1 MKFQHLVL
9 LCLVVPLFGQVKIS
23 APDVSI
29 NNDGEAIIKID
40 FSASKTFE
48 ENELIFSTYKT
59 SNPLDLTSIK
69 FSLLENFENK
79 QRLTIA
85 LKDSYLNDYFSFRL
99 SFGESFK
106 KDIFI
111 FLPSDARRI
120 ISQRKQQTSFTLP
133 AKKIVGEPEIFEPKD
148 NNELVLMVEDID
160 IEEKDLDSDDQTE
173 FTPITKITVYAEE
186 IDTIWSV
193 SRSLASSYD
202 ASIYQIMWAL
212 FMSNPDAFIDGN
224 IHKVRSDLDLNIP
237 SANEIE
243 SVDSES
249 AKESINFMDPNIQKN
264 DSKLILTSPE
274 DSINYAE
281 NDPIIEDESEATESY
296 VDPDLNKVTESI
308 PQATSQAT
316 PEKIVDANTSI
327 VNLKASSD
335 SNRQVSSSTDRSSMS
350 LIIISLLSFAFGVT
364 IAYFLISRGK
374 KTIKNDNDEADIQDS
389 NLDTELSIENDDEMQ
404 QLDLARAYIEMGAF
418 EDANKI
424 LDELQEASSS
434 KRILDDIKVLQSK
447 LEL

>member
-99 SFGESFK
+99 SFGQSFK

-148 NNELVLMVEDID
+148 NNEPVFMAEDID
-160 IEEKDLDSDDQTE
+160 IEEMDLDLDNQTE
-173 FTPITKITVYAEE
+173 FTPITKSTVYAEE

-193 SRSLASSYD
+193 SKSLASSYD

-281 NDPIIEDESEATESY
+281 NKPIIEDESEATESY
-296 VDPDLNKVTESI
+296 IDSVLDEVTEPIS
-308 PQATSQAT
+308 QATSQAT

-327 VNLKASSD
+327 INLKASSD
-335 SNRQVSSSTDRSSMS
+335 TNRQVSSSTDRSSMS

-374 KTIKNDNDEADIQDS
+374 KTIKNDNDETDIQDS

-418 EDANKI
+418 EEANKI

>member
-9 LCLVVPLFGQVKIS
+9 LCLVAPLFGQVKIS

-148 NNELVLMVEDID
+148 NNEPVLMAEGVD
-160 IEEKDLDSDDQTE
+160 IEEEDLDLDDQTE
-173 FTPITKITVYAEE
+173 FTPITKSTVYAEE

-193 SRSLASSYD
+193 SKSLASSYD

-274 DSINYAE
+274 DSINYEE

-296 VDPDLNKVTESI
+296 VDPDLNKVTEPI

-434 KRILDDIKVLQSK
+434 KRILDDIKVLKSK

>member
-9 LCLVVPLFGQVKIS
+9 LWLVVPLFGQVKIS

-148 NNELVLMVEDID
+148 NNEPVLMAEDID
-160 IEEKDLDSDDQTE
+160 IGEKDLDLDDQTE
-173 FTPITKITVYAEE
+173 FTPITKSTVYAEE

-193 SRSLASSYD
+193 SKSLASSYD

-264 DSKLILTSPE
+264 DSKLILPSPE

-281 NDPIIEDESEATESY
+281 NDPINEDESEATESY
-296 VDPDLNKVTESI
+296 VDPDLNKVTEPI

-327 VNLKASSD
+327 VNLKASSE

>member
-148 NNELVLMVEDID
+148 NNEPVLMAEDID
-160 IEEKDLDSDDQTE
+160 IEEMDLDLDNQTE
-173 FTPITKITVYAEE
+173 FTPITKSTVYAEE

-193 SRSLASSYD
+193 SKSLASSYD

-274 DSINYAE
+274 DSINYSE
-281 NDPIIEDESEATESY
+281 NEPIIEDESEATESY
-296 VDPDLNKVTESI
+296 IDPDLNKVTEPI

-335 SNRQVSSSTDRSSMS
+335 SNRRVSSSTDRSSIS

-424 LDELQEASSS
+424 LDELQEVSSS

>member
-99 SFGESFK
+99 GFGESFK

-148 NNELVLMVEDID
+148 NNEPVLMAEGVD
-160 IEEKDLDSDDQTE
+160 IEEEDLDLDDQTE
-173 FTPITKITVYAEE
+173 FTPITKSTVYAEE

-193 SRSLASSYD
+193 SKSLASSYD

-281 NDPIIEDESEATESY
+281 NEPIIEDESEATESY
-296 VDPDLNKVTESI
+296 VDPDLNKVTEPI

-327 VNLKASSD
+327 VNLKASSE

-374 KTIKNDNDEADIQDS
+374 KTIKNDNHEADIHYS

>member
-23 APDVSI
+23 APDVTI

-148 NNELVLMVEDID
+148 NNEPALMAEDID
-160 IEEKDLDSDDQTE
+160 IEEKDLDLDDQTE
-173 FTPITKITVYAEE
+173 FTPVTKSTVYAEE

-193 SRSLASSYD
+193 SKSLASSYD

-224 IHKVRSDLDLNIP
+224 IHKVRSDLDLKIP
-237 SANEIE
+237 SENEIE

-281 NDPIIEDESEATESY
+281 NEPIIEDESEATESY
-296 VDPDLNKVTESI
+296 IDPDLNEVTVPI

-335 SNRQVSSSTDRSSMS
+335 SNRRVSSSTDRSSIS

-374 KTIKNDNDEADIQDS
+374 KTIKNDNDVTDIQDS

>member
-1 MKFQHLVL
+1 M
-9 LCLVVPLFGQVKIS
+9 
-23 APDVSI
+23 A
-29 NNDGEAIIKID
+29 
-40 FSASKTFE
+40 
-48 ENELIFSTYKT
+48 
-59 SNPLDLTSIK
+59 
-69 FSLLENFENK
+69 
-79 QRLTIA
+79 
-85 LKDSYLNDYFSFRL
+85 
-99 SFGESFK
+99 
-106 KDIFI
+106 
-111 FLPSDARRI
+111 
-120 ISQRKQQTSFTLP
+120 
-133 AKKIVGEPEIFEPKD
+133 
-148 NNELVLMVEDID
+148 EDID
-160 IEEKDLDSDDQTE
+160 IEEKDIELDDQTE
-173 FTPITKITVYAEE
+173 FTPITKSTVYAEE

-193 SRSLASSYD
+193 SKSLASSYD

-281 NDPIIEDESEATESY
+281 NEPIIEDESEATENY
-296 VDPDLNKVTESI
+296 IDPVLNEVTEPI
-308 PQATSQAT
+308 PQSTSQAT
-316 PEKIVDANTSI
+316 PEKIVDSNTSI

-374 KTIKNDNDEADIQDS
+374 KTIKNDNDETDIQDS

-424 LDELQEASSS
+424 LDVLQEASSS
-434 KRILDDIKVLQSK
+434 KRILDDIKVLKSK

>member
-148 NNELVLMVEDID
+148 NNEPALMAEDID
-160 IEEKDLDSDDQTE
+160 IEEKDLDLDDQTE
-173 FTPITKITVYAEE
+173 FTPVTKSTVYAEE

-193 SRSLASSYD
+193 SKSLASSYD

-224 IHKVRSDLDLNIP
+224 IHKVRSDLDLKIP
-237 SANEIE
+237 SENEIE

-281 NDPIIEDESEATESY
+281 NEPIIEDESEATESY
-296 VDPDLNKVTESI
+296 IDPDLNGVTVPI

-335 SNRQVSSSTDRSSMS
+335 SNRQVSSSTDRSSIS

-374 KTIKNDNDEADIQDS
+374 KTIKNDNDATDIQDS

-424 LDELQEASSS
+424 LDELQEASPS

>member
-148 NNELVLMVEDID
+148 NNEPVLMAEDID
-160 IEEKDLDSDDQTE
+160 IEEMDLDLDNQTE
-173 FTPITKITVYAEE
+173 FTPITKSTVYAEE

-193 SRSLASSYD
+193 SKSLASSYD

-274 DSINYAE
+274 DSINYEE
-281 NDPIIEDESEATESY
+281 NEPIIEDESEATESY
-296 VDPDLNKVTESI
+296 IDPVLDEVTEPK
-308 PQATSQAT
+308 PQASSQAT

-327 VNLKASSD
+327 INLKASSD
-335 SNRQVSSSTDRSSMS
+335 TNRQVSSSTDRSSMS

-374 KTIKNDNDEADIQDS
+374 KTIKNDNDETDIQDS

>member
-148 NNELVLMVEDID
+148 NNEPVLMAEDID
-160 IEEKDLDSDDQTE
+160 IEEKDLDLDDQTE
-173 FTPITKITVYAEE
+173 FTPITKSTVYAEE

-193 SRSLASSYD
+193 SKSLASSYD

-281 NDPIIEDESEATESY
+281 NEPIIEDESEATKSY
-296 VDPDLNKVTESI
+296 IDPVLNEVTEPI

-374 KTIKNDNDEADIQDS
+374 KTIKNDNDETDIQDS

>member
-1 MKFQHLVL
+1 M
-9 LCLVVPLFGQVKIS
+9 
-23 APDVSI
+23 
-29 NNDGEAIIKID
+29 
-40 FSASKTFE
+40 
-48 ENELIFSTYKT
+48 
-59 SNPLDLTSIK
+59 
-69 FSLLENFENK
+69 
-79 QRLTIA
+79 
-85 LKDSYLNDYFSFRL
+85 
-99 SFGESFK
+99 
-106 KDIFI
+106 
-111 FLPSDARRI
+111 
-120 ISQRKQQTSFTLP
+120 P

-148 NNELVLMVEDID
+148 NNEPVLMAEDID
-160 IEEKDLDSDDQTE
+160 IEEKDIELDDQTE
-173 FTPITKITVYAEE
+173 FTPITKSTVYAEE

-193 SRSLASSYD
+193 SKSLASSYD

-281 NDPIIEDESEATESY
+281 NEPIIEDESEATESY
-296 VDPDLNKVTESI
+296 IDPDLNEVTVPI

-335 SNRQVSSSTDRSSMS
+335 SNRQVRSSTDRSSMS

-374 KTIKNDNDEADIQDS
+374 KTIKNDNDETDIQDS

-424 LDELQEASSS
+424 LDELQEVSSS

>member
-1 MKFQHLVL
+1 M
-9 LCLVVPLFGQVKIS
+9 
-23 APDVSI
+23 A
-29 NNDGEAIIKID
+29 
-40 FSASKTFE
+40 
-48 ENELIFSTYKT
+48 
-59 SNPLDLTSIK
+59 
-69 FSLLENFENK
+69 
-79 QRLTIA
+79 
-85 LKDSYLNDYFSFRL
+85 
-99 SFGESFK
+99 
-106 KDIFI
+106 
-111 FLPSDARRI
+111 
-120 ISQRKQQTSFTLP
+120 
-133 AKKIVGEPEIFEPKD
+133 
-148 NNELVLMVEDID
+148 EDTD
-160 IEEKDLDSDDQTE
+160 IEEKDLDLDNQTE
-173 FTPITKITVYAEE
+173 LTPITKSTVYAEE

-193 SRSLASSYD
+193 SKSLASSYD

-281 NDPIIEDESEATESY
+281 EPIIEDESEPKESY
-296 VDPDLNKVTESI
+296 IDPVLNEVTEPI

-374 KTIKNDNDEADIQDS
+374 KTIKNDNDETDIQDS

>member
-9 LCLVVPLFGQVKIS
+9 LSLVVPLFGQVKIS

-148 NNELVLMVEDID
+148 NNEPALMAEDID
-160 IEEKDLDSDDQTE
+160 IEEKDLDLDDQTE
-173 FTPITKITVYAEE
+173 FTPVTKSTVYAEE

-193 SRSLASSYD
+193 SKSLASSYD

-281 NDPIIEDESEATESY
+281 NEPIIEDESEATESY
-296 VDPDLNKVTESI
+296 IDPDLNEVTVPI

-335 SNRQVSSSTDRSSMS
+335 SNRRVSSSTDRSSIS

-374 KTIKNDNDEADIQDS
+374 KTIKNDNDATDIQDS

>member
-1 MKFQHLVL
+1 M
-9 LCLVVPLFGQVKIS
+9 
-23 APDVSI
+23 
-29 NNDGEAIIKID
+29 
-40 FSASKTFE
+40 
-48 ENELIFSTYKT
+48 
-59 SNPLDLTSIK
+59 
-69 FSLLENFENK
+69 
-79 QRLTIA
+79 
-85 LKDSYLNDYFSFRL
+85 
-99 SFGESFK
+99 
-106 KDIFI
+106 
-111 FLPSDARRI
+111 
-120 ISQRKQQTSFTLP
+120 P

-148 NNELVLMVEDID
+148 NNEPVLMAEDID
-160 IEEKDLDSDDQTE
+160 IEEKDIELDDQTE
-173 FTPITKITVYAEE
+173 FTPITKSTVYAEE

-193 SRSLASSYD
+193 SKSLASSYD

-281 NDPIIEDESEATESY
+281 NELIIEDESEATESY
-296 VDPDLNKVTESI
+296 VDPVLNEVTEPI

-374 KTIKNDNDEADIQDS
+374 KTIKNDNDETDIQDS

>member
-1 MKFQHLVL
+1 MKFKHLVL

-148 NNELVLMVEDID
+148 NNEPVLMAEGVD
-160 IEEKDLDSDDQTE
+160 IEEEDLDLDDQTE
-173 FTPITKITVYAEE
+173 FTPITKSTVYAEE

-193 SRSLASSYD
+193 SKSLASSYD

-296 VDPDLNKVTESI
+296 VDPDLNKVTEPI

-374 KTIKNDNDEADIQDS
+374 KTIMNDNDEADIQDS

>member
-23 APDVSI
+23 APDVTI

-40 FSASKTFE
+40 FSASKSFE

-59 SNPLDLTSIK
+59 SNPIDLTSIK

-148 NNELVLMVEDID
+148 NNEPVLMTEDID
-160 IEEKDLDSDDQTE
+160 IEKKELDLDGQTE
-173 FTPITKITVYAEE
+173 FTPITKSTVYAEE

-193 SRSLASSYD
+193 SKSLASSYD

-224 IHKVRSDLDLNIP
+224 IHKVRSDLDLKIP
-237 SANEIE
+237 SENEIE

-281 NDPIIEDESEATESY
+281 NEPIIEDESEATESY
-296 VDPDLNKVTESI
+296 IDPVLNEVTEPI
-308 PQATSQAT
+308 PQATSQAS

>member
-133 AKKIVGEPEIFEPKD
+133 AKKIVGEPEILEPKD
-148 NNELVLMVEDID
+148 NNEPVLMAEGVD
-160 IEEKDLDSDDQTE
+160 IEEEDLDLDDQTE
-173 FTPITKITVYAEE
+173 FTPITKSTVYAEE

-193 SRSLASSYD
+193 SKSLASSYD

-281 NDPIIEDESEATESY
+281 NDPIIEDEPEATESY
-296 VDPDLNKVTESI
+296 VDPDLNKVTEPI
-308 PQATSQAT
+308 PQGTSQAT
-316 PEKIVDANTSI
+316 PEKIIDANTSI
-327 VNLKASSD
+327 VNLKASSE

>member
-23 APDVSI
+23 APDVTI

-148 NNELVLMVEDID
+148 NNEPALMAEEID
-160 IEEKDLDSDDQTE
+160 IEEKDLDLDDQTE
-173 FTPITKITVYAEE
+173 FTPITKSTVYAEE

-193 SRSLASSYD
+193 SKSLASSYD

-224 IHKVRSDLDLNIP
+224 IHKVRSDLDLKIP
-237 SANEIE
+237 SENEIE

-281 NDPIIEDESEATESY
+281 NEPIIEDESEATESY
-296 VDPDLNKVTESI
+296 IDPDLNGVTVPI

-335 SNRQVSSSTDRSSMS
+335 SNRRVSSSTDRSSIS

-374 KTIKNDNDEADIQDS
+374 KTIKNDNDVTDIQDS

>member
-23 APDVSI
+23 SPDVSI

-59 SNPLDLTSIK
+59 SNPFDLTSIK

-148 NNELVLMVEDID
+148 NNEPVLMAEDID
-160 IEEKDLDSDDQTE
+160 IEEMDLDLDDKNE
-173 FTPITKITVYAEE
+173 ITPITKSTVYAEE

-212 FMSNPDAFIDGN
+212 FISNPDAFIDGN

-281 NDPIIEDESEATESY
+281 NEPIIEDESEATESY
-296 VDPDLNKVTESI
+296 IDPLLDEVTEPI
-308 PQATSQAT
+308 PQATSKAT

-327 VNLKASSD
+327 VNLNSSSD
-335 SNRQVSSSTDRSSMS
+335 SNRQMSSSTDRSSMS

-374 KTIKNDNDEADIQDS
+374 KTIKNDNDETDIQDS

-447 LEL
+447 FEL

>member
-59 SNPLDLTSIK
+59 SNPIDLTSIN

-148 NNELVLMVEDID
+148 NNEPVLMAEDID
-160 IEEKDLDSDDQTE
+160 IEEKDLDLDDQTE
-173 FTPITKITVYAEE
+173 FTPITKSTVYAEE

-193 SRSLASSYD
+193 SKSLASSYD

-224 IHKVRSDLDLNIP
+224 IHKVRSDLDLKIP
-237 SANEIE
+237 SENEIE

-281 NDPIIEDESEATESY
+281 NEPIIEDESEATESY
-296 VDPDLNKVTESI
+296 IDPDLNGVTVPI

>member
-148 NNELVLMVEDID
+148 NNEPVLMAEGVD
-160 IEEKDLDSDDQTE
+160 IEEEDLDLDDQTE
-173 FTPITKITVYAEE
+173 FTPITKSTVYAEE

-193 SRSLASSYD
+193 SKSLASSYD

-296 VDPDLNKVTESI
+296 VDPDLNKVTEPI

-374 KTIKNDNDEADIQDS
+374 KTIMNDNDEADIQDS

-424 LDELQEASSS
+424 LDELQGASSS

>member
-9 LCLVVPLFGQVKIS
+9 LCLVAPLFGQVKIS

-148 NNELVLMVEDID
+148 NNEPVLMAEDID
-160 IEEKDLDSDDQTE
+160 IEEKDLDLDDQTE
-173 FTPITKITVYAEE
+173 FTPITKSTVYAEE

-193 SRSLASSYD
+193 SKSLASSYD

-296 VDPDLNKVTESI
+296 VDPDLNKVTEPI
-308 PQATSQAT
+308 PQATSQA
-316 PEKIVDANTSI
+316 
-327 VNLKASSD
+327 
-335 SNRQVSSSTDRSSMS
+335 
-350 LIIISLLSFAFGVT
+350 
-364 IAYFLISRGK
+364 
-374 KTIKNDNDEADIQDS
+374 
-389 NLDTELSIENDDEMQ
+389 
-404 QLDLARAYIEMGAF
+404 
-418 EDANKI
+418 
-424 LDELQEASSS
+424 
-434 KRILDDIKVLQSK
+434 
-447 LEL
+447 

>member
-1 MKFQHLVL
+1 MKFQHVVL

-85 LKDSYLNDYFSFRL
+85 LKDSYVNDYFSFRL
-99 SFGESFK
+99 SFEESFK

-133 AKKIVGEPEIFEPKD
+133 AKKIVGEPEIFEPKE
-148 NNELVLMVEDID
+148 NNEPVLLAEDID
-160 IEEKDLDSDDQTE
+160 IEEMDLGLDDQNE
-173 FTPITKITVYAEE
+173 FTPITKSTVYAEE

-193 SRSLASSYD
+193 SKSLASSYD

-281 NDPIIEDESEATESY
+281 NEPIIEDESEATESY
-296 VDPDLNKVTESI
+296 IDPVSNEITEPI

-374 KTIKNDNDEADIQDS
+374 KTIKNDNDETDIQDS

-424 LDELQEASSS
+424 LDALQEASSS

>member
-23 APDVSI
+23 APDVTI

-148 NNELVLMVEDID
+148 NNEPALMAEDID
-160 IEEKDLDSDDQTE
+160 IEEKDLDLDDQTE
-173 FTPITKITVYAEE
+173 FTPVTKSTVYAEE

-193 SRSLASSYD
+193 SKSLASSYD

-224 IHKVRSDLDLNIP
+224 IHKVRSDLDLKIP
-237 SANEIE
+237 SENEIE

-281 NDPIIEDESEATESY
+281 NEPIIEDESEATESY
-296 VDPDLNKVTESI
+296 IDPDLNGVTVPI

-335 SNRQVSSSTDRSSMS
+335 SNRRVSSSTDRSSIS

>member
-148 NNELVLMVEDID
+148 NNEPVLMAEGVD
-160 IEEKDLDSDDQTE
+160 IEEEDLDLDDQTE
-173 FTPITKITVYAEE
+173 FTPITKSTVYAEE

-193 SRSLASSYD
+193 SKSLASSYD

-281 NDPIIEDESEATESY
+281 NDPIIVDESEATESY
-296 VDPDLNKVTESI
+296 VDPDLNKVTEPI

-374 KTIKNDNDEADIQDS
+374 KTIMNDNDEADIQDS

>member
-148 NNELVLMVEDID
+148 NNEPVLMAEDID
-160 IEEKDLDSDDQTE
+160 IEEKDLDLDDQTE
-173 FTPITKITVYAEE
+173 FTPITKSTVYAEE

-193 SRSLASSYD
+193 SKSLASSYD

-281 NDPIIEDESEATESY
+281 NEPIIEDESEATESY
-296 VDPDLNKVTESI
+296 IDTDLNKVIEPI
-308 PQATSQAT
+308 PQAT

-374 KTIKNDNDEADIQDS
+374 KTIKNDNDETDIQDS

-418 EDANKI
+418 EDASKI

>member
-9 LCLVVPLFGQVKIS
+9 LCLVVPIFGQVKIS

-173 FTPITKITVYAEE
+173 FTPITKSTVYAEE

-296 VDPDLNKVTESI
+296 VDPDLNKVTEPI

>member
-148 NNELVLMVEDID
+148 NNEPVLMAEGVD
-160 IEEKDLDSDDQTE
+160 IEEEDLDLDDQIE
-173 FTPITKITVYAEE
+173 FTPITKSTVYAEE

-193 SRSLASSYD
+193 SKSLASSYD

-281 NDPIIEDESEATESY
+281 NDPIIEDEPEATESY
-296 VDPDLNKVTESI
+296 VDPGLNKVTEPI

>member
-23 APDVSI
+23 APEVSI

-99 SFGESFK
+99 SFGASFK

-133 AKKIVGEPEIFEPKD
+133 AKKIVGKPEIFEPKD
-148 NNELVLMVEDID
+148 NNEPVLMAEDID
-160 IEEKDLDSDDQTE
+160 IEEMDLDLDDQTE
-173 FTPITKITVYAEE
+173 FSPITKSTVYAEE

-193 SRSLASSYD
+193 SKSLASSYD

-281 NDPIIEDESEATESY
+281 NAPIIEDESEATESY
-296 VDPDLNKVTESI
+296 IDPDLNKVTEPI

-335 SNRQVSSSTDRSSMS
+335 SNRQMSSSTDRSSMS

-374 KTIKNDNDEADIQDS
+374 KTIKNDNDETDIQDS

-424 LDELQEASSS
+424 LEELQEASSS
-434 KRILDDIKVLQSK
+434 RRILDDIKVLQSK

>member
-9 LCLVVPLFGQVKIS
+9 LCLVAPLFGQVKIS

-148 NNELVLMVEDID
+148 NNEPVLMAEEID
-160 IEEKDLDSDDQTE
+160 IEEKDLDLDDQTE
-173 FTPITKITVYAEE
+173 FTPITKSTVYAEE

-193 SRSLASSYD
+193 SKSLASSYD

-281 NDPIIEDESEATESY
+281 NEPIIEGESEATESY
-296 VDPDLNKVTESI
+296 IDPDLNKVTEPI

-374 KTIKNDNDEADIQDS
+374 KTIMNDNDEADIQDS

-424 LDELQEASSS
+424 LDELQDSSSS

>member
-40 FSASKTFE
+40 FLASKTFE

-148 NNELVLMVEDID
+148 NNEPVLMAEGVD
-160 IEEKDLDSDDQTE
+160 IEEEDLDLDDQTE
-173 FTPITKITVYAEE
+173 FTPITKSTVYAEE

-193 SRSLASSYD
+193 SKSLASSYD

-281 NDPIIEDESEATESY
+281 NDPIIEDEPEATESY
-296 VDPDLNKVTESI
+296 VDPDLNKVTEPI

>member
-9 LCLVVPLFGQVKIS
+9 LCLVAPLFGQVKIS

-148 NNELVLMVEDID
+148 NNEPVLMAEDID
-160 IEEKDLDSDDQTE
+160 IEEKDIELDDQTE
-173 FTPITKITVYAEE
+173 FTPITKSTVYAEE

-193 SRSLASSYD
+193 SKSLASSYD

-274 DSINYAE
+274 DFINYE
-281 NDPIIEDESEATESY
+281 EKEPIIENETEATESY
-296 VDPDLNKVTESI
+296 IDPVLNEVTEPI

-335 SNRQVSSSTDRSSMS
+335 SNRQVSPSTDRSSMS

>member
-148 NNELVLMVEDID
+148 NNEQVLMAKDID
-160 IEEKDLDSDDQTE
+160 IDEKDLDLDDQTE
-173 FTPITKITVYAEE
+173 FTPITKSTVYAEE

-193 SRSLASSYD
+193 SKSLASSYD

-296 VDPDLNKVTESI
+296 VDPDLNKVTEPI

-335 SNRQVSSSTDRSSMS
+335 SNRQVISSTDRSSMS

-424 LDELQEASSS
+424 LDELKEASSS

>member
-9 LCLVVPLFGQVKIS
+9 LSLVVPLFGQVKIS

-148 NNELVLMVEDID
+148 NNEPVLMAEEID
-160 IEEKDLDSDDQTE
+160 IEEKDLDLDDQTE
-173 FTPITKITVYAEE
+173 FTPITKSTVYAEE

-193 SRSLASSYD
+193 SKSLASSYD

-281 NDPIIEDESEATESY
+281 NEPIIEDESEATESY
-296 VDPDLNKVTESI
+296 IDPDLNKVTEPI
-308 PQATSQAT
+308 PKAT

-374 KTIKNDNDEADIQDS
+374 KTIKNDNDETNIQDS

>member
-148 NNELVLMVEDID
+148 NNEPVLMAEGVD
-160 IEEKDLDSDDQTE
+160 IEEEDLDLDDQTE
-173 FTPITKITVYAEE
+173 FTPITKSTVYAEE

-193 SRSLASSYD
+193 SKSLASSYD

-274 DSINYAE
+274 DFINYE
-281 NDPIIEDESEATESY
+281 EKEPIIENETEATESY
-296 VDPDLNKVTESI
+296 IDPVLNEVTEPI

-335 SNRQVSSSTDRSSMS
+335 SNRQVSPSTDRSSMS

-374 KTIKNDNDEADIQDS
+374 KTIKNNNDETDIQDS

>member
-148 NNELVLMVEDID
+148 NNEPVLMAEGVD
-160 IEEKDLDSDDQTE
+160 IEEEDLDLDDQTE
-173 FTPITKITVYAEE
+173 FTPITKSTVYAEE

-193 SRSLASSYD
+193 SKSLASSYD

-212 FMSNPDAFIDGN
+212 FMSNQDAFIDGN

-274 DSINYAE
+274 DFINYE
-281 NDPIIEDESEATESY
+281 EKEPIIENETEATESY
-296 VDPDLNKVTESI
+296 IDPVLNEVTEPI

>member
-148 NNELVLMVEDID
+148 NNEPVLMVEGVD
-160 IEEKDLDSDDQTE
+160 IEEEDLDLDDQTE
-173 FTPITKITVYAEE
+173 FTPITKSTVYAEE

-193 SRSLASSYD
+193 SKSLASSYD

-281 NDPIIEDESEATESY
+281 NDPIIEDEPEATESY
-296 VDPDLNKVTESI
+296 VDPDLNKVTEPI

-335 SNRQVSSSTDRSSMS
+335 SNRQVSSSTDGSSMS

-374 KTIKNDNDEADIQDS
+374 KTIKNDNVEADIQDS

>member
-40 FSASKTFE
+40 FLASKTFR

-69 FSLLENFENK
+69 FSLLENFDNK

-133 AKKIVGEPEIFEPKD
+133 AKKIVGKPEIFEPKD
-148 NNELVLMVEDID
+148 NNEPVLIAEDID
-160 IEEKDLDSDDQTE
+160 TEEMDLDLDNQNE
-173 FTPITKITVYAEE
+173 FTPITKSTVYAEE

-193 SRSLASSYD
+193 SKSLASSYD

-281 NDPIIEDESEATESY
+281 NEPFIEDESEATESY
-296 VDPDLNKVTESI
+296 IDPVLNEITEPI
-308 PQATSQAT
+308 PQAASQTS

-327 VNLKASSD
+327 INLKASSD
-335 SNRQVSSSTDRSSMS
+335 TNRQVSSSADRSSMS

-374 KTIKNDNDEADIQDS
+374 KTIKNDNDETDIQDS

-404 QLDLARAYIEMGAF
+404 QLDLARAYIEMSAF

>member
-9 LCLVVPLFGQVKIS
+9 LFLVVPLFGQVKIS

-148 NNELVLMVEDID
+148 NNEPVLMAEGVD
-160 IEEKDLDSDDQTE
+160 IEEEDLDLDDQTE
-173 FTPITKITVYAEE
+173 FTPITKSTVYAEE

-193 SRSLASSYD
+193 SKSLASSYD

-296 VDPDLNKVTESI
+296 VDPDLNKVTEPI